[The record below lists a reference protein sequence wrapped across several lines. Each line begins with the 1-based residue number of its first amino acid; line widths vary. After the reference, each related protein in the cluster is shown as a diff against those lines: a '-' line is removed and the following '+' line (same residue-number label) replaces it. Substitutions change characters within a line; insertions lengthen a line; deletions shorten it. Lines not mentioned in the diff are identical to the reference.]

1 MVEKYREGRG
11 GGLPSPPSTAHWPLS
26 SFLAH
31 KFSPPLRHFF
41 SNHVRLADHHGIS
54 LNIVNRSMKREVQL
68 TLPVGFSGVVIGG
81 RGLAVSGGLTV
92 SGFVVV
98 DT

>member
-1 MVEKYREGRG
+1 
-11 GGLPSPPSTAHWPLS
+11 
-26 SFLAH
+26 
-31 KFSPPLRHFF
+31 
-41 SNHVRLADHHGIS
+41 
-54 LNIVNRSMKREVQL
+54 MKREVQL

-81 RGLAVSGGLTV
+81 RGLAVTGGLTV